1 MPVGFPYARTL
12 VVIESY
18 RGNKVN
24 LGEPVR
30 RYYLSSL
37 PRDERTPPQWM
48 EAVRGHWGGVENRNH
63 WRKDACW
70 FEDKTRSRNVNI
82 VGALILLRNALLRIY
97 VDEQGSHPT
106 LPGFIE
112 AMASDTTYALCSIM
126 RSL

>member
-1 MPVGFPYARTL
+1 MGFPYARTL

-18 RGNKVN
+18 RGTKVN

-37 PRDERTPPQWM
+37 PRDQLIPQQWM
-48 EAVRGHWGGVENRNH
+48 EVVRGHWGGVENRNH

-70 FEDKTRSRNVNI
+70 FEDKTRSRNANI
-82 VGALILLRNALLRIY
+82 VGAIILLRNALLRIY
-97 VDEQGSHPT
+97 VDEQDTHPT

-112 AMASDTTYALCSIM
+112 AMAADTTYALRSIM
-126 RSL
+126 RKL

>member
-18 RGNKVN
+18 RGNKAT

-37 PRDERTPPQWM
+37 PRDERTPQQWM
-48 EAVRGHWGGVENRNH
+48 DAVRGHWGGVENRNH

-70 FEDKTRSRNVNI
+70 FEDKTRSRNANI

-97 VDEQGSHPT
+97 DEERETHPT
-106 LPGFIE
+106 LPGFTE
-112 AMASDTTYALCSIM
+112 AMAADATYALRSI
-126 RSL
+126 RRRL